1 MGGRQSP
8 WFYSGRVEVRHKNGS
23 WGTICNDRFDN
34 KEAFVICK
42 MFGFQYGT
50 VHTMVTHF
58 FGQGTGR
65 IFMDELNCNGNE
77 TSIMDCP
84 YNSWGR
90 HNCRHSQDAGVQCSS
105 DGDKS
110 EYVLSIMHFN
120 NFRILFYSRPMSGLY
135 DKWNNDIYPKK
146 LHFLSK
152 EPGS

>member
-34 KEAFVICK
+34 KEALVICK

-50 VHTMVTHF
+50 VHTRVMHF

-90 HNCRHSQDAGVQCSS
+90 HNCYHTQDAGVECSS
-105 DGDKS
+105 NGDKGK
-110 EYVLSIMHFN
+110 
-120 NFRILFYSRPMSGLY
+120 YSFSN
-135 DKWNNDIYPKK
+135 K
-146 LHFLSK
+146 H
-152 EPGS
+152 